1 MVDLI
6 KIPLFPIGILLL
18 PGEEYHLH
26 IYETRYK
33 QLIENVKENGNSF
46 GVPILINGKMHQY
59 GTMAKLSNIQTMYSN
74 GEMDVKIIGEHV
86 IKIDELLI
94 PFPERIYNGGMVKIV
109 GAETAEQDTITELRM
124 TLITYLE
131 LRQLNFEATEIDL
144 LKTSFDFALHLKIN
158 TNERLK
164 LIQMKN
170 EAHRIFWLKS
180 HLLFKIKTYQIE
192 LALQQNFFFN

>member
-59 GTMAKLSNIQTMYSN
+59 GTMAKLSDIQTMYSN

>member
-1 MVDLI
+1 MLDLI
-6 KIPLFPIGILLL
+6 KIPLFPIGFLLL

-26 IYETRYK
+26 IYESRYK

-46 GVPILINGKMHQY
+46 GIPILINGKMHQY
-59 GTMAKLSNIQTMYSN
+59 GTLAKLSDIQTMYSN

-94 PFPERIYNGGMVKIV
+94 PFPERIYNGGMVKIL
-109 GAETAEQDTITELRM
+109 GTETVQQGELSELRM

-131 LRQLNFEATEIDL
+131 LSRLNYEPTEIDL
-144 LKTSFDFALHLKIN
+144 LKTSFDFAMYLRIN
-158 TNERLK
+158 NSERLK
-164 LIQMKN
+164 LIQIKN
-170 EAHRIFWLKS
+170 EAQRISWLKS
-180 HLLFKIKTYQIE
+180 LLIFKIKTCQIE